1 MRSLEITIFLMLI
14 APALA
19 LVNNFGI
26 FDSSTTTTADL
37 TKYENKTVEDL
48 SKFELKDD
56 ANIIDYSMFVITMA
70 FQFIFW
76 ALQILLSIVWL
87 VPMLT
92 RLLNIPDVL
101 GFLLNVGIWIIWV
114 IGIIQIKHAVS
125 FDGLR

>member
-19 LVNNFGI
+19 LVNAFGI
-26 FDSSTTTTADL
+26 FDDSTTTTADL
-37 TKYENKTVEDL
+37 SKYENKTVDDL

-56 ANIIDYSMFVITMA
+56 ANIVDYTMFVVTMA

-92 RLLNIPDVL
+92 RLLNIPDIL
-101 GFLLNVGIWIIWV
+101 GFLLNVGIWVIWV

>member
-19 LVNNFGI
+19 LVNAFGI
-26 FDSSTTTTADL
+26 FDDSTTTTADL
-37 TKYENKTVEDL
+37 SKYENKTVDDL

-56 ANIIDYSMFVITMA
+56 ANIVDYTMFVVTMA

-92 RLLNIPDVL
+92 RLLNIPDIL
-101 GFLLNVGIWIIWV
+101 AFLLNVGIWVIWV